1 MSASLTGAFIGLLL
15 GVASMIFM
23 RVLAG
28 RVELP
33 ETKRALTVSGI
44 VQIVLLPILGWF
56 AGSLL
61 AGE

>member
-1 MSASLTGAFIGLLL
+1 MSASLTGAFVGLLL

-28 RVELP
+28 RVDLP

-44 VQIVLLPILGWF
+44 VQIALLPVMGWF
-56 AGSLL
+56 AGSLF